1 MCVCVCVC
9 NICISHVSLFNN
21 RNLDVG
27 EIVDEIKVLSWR
39 WALVRINIPRV
50 CTSNGV
56 GTQGSVFCEW
66 LKLIRCC
73 YVLGDA
79 VFCSF
84 SGVGFLSVVGV
95 RC

>member
-1 MCVCVCVC
+1 MKSRCCRGGGLWLEL
-9 NICISHVSLFNN
+9 IF
-21 RNLDVG
+21 
-27 EIVDEIKVLSWR
+27 
-39 WALVRINIPRV
+39 PRV
-50 CTSNGV
+50 CTSNGF

-84 SGVGFLSVVGV
+84 FGVGFLSVVGV